1 VRNFEE
7 LQVWQKAHA
16 LTLGVYEA
24 STTFPSTEQFGLTSQ
39 IRRAATSIGSNIA
52 EGAGRDSNMDFA
64 RFLQI
69 AAGSTSEAEYQ
80 LRLAR
85 DLGYL
90 PVDRHDELQALAQE
104 VRRMLHAFI
113 EYLRGRSVT

>member
-1 VRNFEE
+1 
-7 LQVWQKAHA
+7 
-16 LTLGVYEA
+16 
-24 STTFPSTEQFGLTSQ
+24 
-39 IRRAATSIGSNIA
+39 
-52 EGAGRDSNMDFA
+52 MDFA